1 MNVVTSE
8 EQLVQVVI
16 DWVRSKQRSG
26 TLPDGDV
33 TAETDL
39 VSSGL
44 MDSLALIE
52 LIASLEEQVGYKIDL
67 TDADP
72 SEFCVVK
79 GLCRITLRSQRNN

>member
-1 MNVVTSE
+1 MNVVMSE

-16 DWVRSKQRSG
+16 DWVRNKQRSG

-33 TAETDL
+33 TGETDL

-44 MDSLALIE
+44 MDSLALID
-52 LIASLEEQVGYKIDL
+52 LIASLEEQIGYKIDL

-72 SEFCVVK
+72 SEFCVVQ
-79 GLCRITLRSQRNN
+79 GLCRITLRSQQH